1 MAHHA
6 DGGQEWDRHLLLL
19 YRDEDR
25 RRDCVAS
32 WVQRGLEQGEKV
44 LYAQLPGDTSLLS
57 ALARRG
63 VDVTQAAAE
72 GRFSILPVDEFY
84 PEQGQDGLVDR
95 ALEEGYPAVR
105 LSAEATV
112 ALAFV
117 GEAAHEVIERRMD
130 ELCRSRPVSAMCQ
143 YDARRSPAPAPPRAL
158 ETHPDAVRDENVRLY
173 REGGRVHV
181 DGEVDVSSAALVE
194 AYLEQVCRLEEPD
207 SLTVDLSRLTFLDVE
222 GCRALVVG
230 TGWLRDAGGTLFL
243 ERARPHVLRTMT
255 LLGVERQ
262 NHVFLV

>member
-44 LYAQLPGDTSLLS
+44 LYTQLPGDTSLLS

-84 PEQGQDGLVDR
+84 PEQGQAGLVDR
-95 ALEEGYPAVR
+95 ALQDGYPGVR
-105 LSAEATV
+105 LSAEANV
-112 ALAFV
+112 ALALVSEGAYQVF
-117 GEAAHEVIERRMD
+117 ERRMD

-143 YDARRSPAPAPPRAL
+143 YDGRRAPADRLPGAL
-158 ETHPDAVRDENVRLY
+158 ETHPDAVRDENVRLH
-173 REGGRVHV
+173 REGGRLHV
-181 DGEVDVSSAALVE
+181 DGEVDASSAALVE
-194 AYLEQVCRLEEPD
+194 AYVERVCRRERSD
-207 SLTVDLSRLTFLDVE
+207 SLTVDLSQLTFLDVE

-230 TGWLRDAGGTLFL
+230 TGRLRDAGGTLFL